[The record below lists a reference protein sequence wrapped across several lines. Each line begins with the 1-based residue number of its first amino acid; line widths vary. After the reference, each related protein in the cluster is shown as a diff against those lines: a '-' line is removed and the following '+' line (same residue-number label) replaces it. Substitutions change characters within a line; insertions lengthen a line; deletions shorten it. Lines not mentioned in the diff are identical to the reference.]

1 MHMHSVTHQL
11 DVCQSQYATVGDRA
25 FTTAGAR
32 LWNSVP
38 ADIVACNTLT
48 KFLREVKTF
57 L

>member
-1 MHMHSVTHQL
+1 MHSVTHQL